1 MSNQTK
7 NSNLNY
13 LIDPMF
19 NRVNRLVV
27 LCSKKG
33 YDRTLFSKFYTPTI
47 EVKDYN
53 VLIDGKS
60 FFDVPVKNKEGAY
73 MKTIEMGKTKRLRSR

>member
-19 NRVNRLVV
+19 NIVNRLVA
-27 LCSKKG
+27 LCFKKG
-33 YDRTLFSKFYTPTI
+33 YDRMLFSNFYTPTI
-47 EVKDYN
+47 EIKEYN
-53 VLIDGKS
+53 VVIDGKS
-60 FFDVPVKNKEGAY
+60 FFDVPVKNKKGAY
-73 MKTIEMGKTKRLRSR
+73 KKTIEIGKPKRLYSR

>member
-19 NRVNRLVV
+19 NRINRLVV
-27 LCSKKG
+27 LCFKNV
-33 YDRTLFSKFYTPTI
+33 YDRILFQNFIHQP
-47 EVKDYN
+47 
-53 VLIDGKS
+53 
-60 FFDVPVKNKEGAY
+60 
-73 MKTIEMGKTKRLRSR
+73 